1 MDIVT
6 NNIAK
11 FCSLPTPYIAGVTA
25 AIGFINYYFM
35 FAVKAPRIHCK
46 EGEFKNFI
54 RQNVPIINEKY
65 WPTMWCFE
73 ARFQSVLASLIRS
86 FIVPPAPYTREIFT
100 LKDGGEV
107 ALDWLEPMKS
117 SVDMQDATILFLPG
131 LTGDSKCEYVRATSL
146 AVQKSGF
153 RIVVFNYRGIGGI
166 ELKTPRTY
174 SANNIDDLTEVVGH
188 IKSKHPDTILGGI
201 GVSMGGLL
209 LGSFLSSNEQY
220 VHKYFSAA
228 MLISVP
234 WNLIATT
241 QNIEKP
247 YLNRLLCSYLA
258 KCLCNLVE
266 NSSNMLSSSSHKWDY
281 NQVIKSKTIRE
292 FDANYTIKLF
302 EHESVDEYY
311 KKASLHDKLDRI
323 RVPCL
328 CLSAADDPFCLESDL
343 PLESADSVENLAIL
357 VTVKGGHIG
366 FLEGI
371 WPFSN
376 SNEFMFRIIDQYFS
390 SIFKNNNYEKYNS

>member
-1 MDIVT
+1 
-6 NNIAK
+6 
-11 FCSLPTPYIAGVTA
+11 
-25 AIGFINYYFM
+25 
-35 FAVKAPRIHCK
+35 
-46 EGEFKNFI
+46 
-54 RQNVPIINEKY
+54 
-65 WPTMWCFE
+65 MWCFE

-86 FIVPPAPYTREIFT
+86 FVVPPAPYTREIFT

-107 ALDWLEPMKS
+107 ALDWLEPIKR
-117 SVDMQDATILFLPG
+117 SVDMYDATILFLPG

-174 SANNIDDLTEVVGH
+174 SANNIDDLTEIVGH
-188 IKSKHPDTILGGI
+188 IKSKYPDTILGGI

-209 LGSFLSSNEQY
+209 LGSFLSSNVQY

-247 YLNRLLCSYLA
+247 FLNRFLCSYLA

-266 NSSNMLSSSSHKWDY
+266 K
-281 NQVIKSKTIRE
+281 
-292 FDANYTIKLF
+292 
-302 EHESVDEYY
+302 
-311 KKASLHDKLDRI
+311 
-323 RVPCL
+323 
-328 CLSAADDPFCLESDL
+328 
-343 PLESADSVENLAIL
+343 
-357 VTVKGGHIG
+357 
-366 FLEGI
+366 
-371 WPFSN
+371 
-376 SNEFMFRIIDQYFS
+376 
-390 SIFKNNNYEKYNS
+390 